1 MGPLRGDLKM
11 LKRNLEKPIIAILIV
26 GSILLTL
33 FAVSSNLVYASG
45 GSIAMANSYPQE
57 GGTYLA
63 VDHFIYQTTAVNTN
77 TTVSVSVD
85 NGPLI
90 TMAFQGVRNE
100 VVNGDSVAR
109 DWYTWQ
115 VTIPSITDSGEHT
128 FQFFSHYYVW
138 QDTDHYWAELNARST
153 AHSFTVTNP
162 SSTSP
167 TSTPTTAPAVPQL
180 QQIPELQP
188 WIILPFIALAILS
201 IVFVRKRMPQ
211 K

>member
-1 MGPLRGDLKM
+1 MDPLRGDLKM

-33 FAVSSNLVYASG
+33 FAVSSKLVSASG

-57 GGTYLA
+57 RGTYLV
-63 VDHFIYQTTAVNTN
+63 VDHFTYQTTAVNTN

-90 TMAFQGVRNE
+90 PMAFQGIRNE
-100 VVNGDSVAR
+100 VVNGDTVASN
-109 DWYTWQ
+109 WYTWQ
-115 VTIPSITDSGEHT
+115 VTIPAITESGEHT

-180 QQIPELQP
+180 QQIPEFQP

>member
-1 MGPLRGDLKM
+1 M
-11 LKRNLEKPIIAILIV
+11 LKRNLEKTIIAILIV

-33 FAVSSNLVYASG
+33 FAASSSLVSASG
-45 GSIAMANSYPQE
+45 GSITMANSYPQE

-90 TMAFQGVRNE
+90 PMAFQGIRNE
-100 VVNGDSVAR
+100 VADGDTVAR
-109 DWYTWQ
+109 DWYTWEA
-115 VTIPSITDSGEHT
+115 TTPAITAPGEHA

-138 QDTDHYWAELNARST
+138 QDTDQYWAELNACS
-153 AHSFTVTNP
+153 AAQSFTITNP
-162 SSTSP
+162 SSTSS
-167 TSTPTTAPAVPQL
+167 TSTPTTAPAVSQL
-180 QQIPELQP
+180 QQVPELQP
-188 WIILPFIALAILS
+188 WAILPFIVAAILS
-201 IVFVRKRMPQ
+201 LVVARKRIPQ